1 MAALERRREALEETR
16 LMLEASML
24 YEKEGGEGGRR
35 RGGRKEEGRQRR
47 NGKGRK
53 EEGREGG
60 RGKGGL
66 WYFVMSLPPLPS
78 PQLSWGPDSKQVLT
92 ASGDKTC
99 KLWDVTTLQVV
110 W

>member
-35 RGGRKEEGRQRR
+35 RGGRKEDGRQRR
-47 NGKGRK
+47 NGRGRK
-53 EEGREGG
+53 GGEGVV
-60 RGKGGL
+60 L
-66 WYFVMSLPPLPS
+66 WYFVMSLPPLPP